1 MFFVTVTCYIYD
13 KTTKYHQTICHLITN
28 KSITSYYFGYSYC
41 KRPQRESIKKFCEFN
56 IKICDSNIIVTCN
69 SYKNVWLY
77 LLQNVI
83 FLKYANFFFFVL
95 TNQMQKSFQKFD
107 FFLNLFEELGSG
119 TGLIRFCL
127 GTILERHYPYK
138 VNFSRKRVNHFRNV
152 SQHSSDGKSRKDV
165 WIIRYC

>member
-13 KTTKYHQTICHLITN
+13 KTTYYQTICHLITN
-28 KSITSYYFGYSYC
+28 KSITSYPFSYSYC

-56 IKICDSNIIVTCN
+56 IIICDSNIIVTCN

-83 FLKYANFFFFVL
+83 FLKYANFFFLRSNKKKCRNPFK
-95 TNQMQKSFQKFD
+95 NS

>member
-13 KTTKYHQTICHLITN
+13 KTTNYQTICHLITN
-28 KSITSYYFGYSYC
+28 KSSTSYYFGYSYC
-41 KRPQRESIKKFCEFN
+41 KHPQRESIKRICEFN

-83 FLKYANFFFFVL
+83 FLKYANLFFFVL
-95 TNQMQKSFQKFD
+95 IIKNAEILSKIR

-138 VNFSRKRVNHFRNV
+138 VNFSRKRVNHFRNG